1 MNFNASQTMRGI
13 KNLSF
18 GFGLKASKKIK
29 SFKIKEKMNNNPLFC
44 LDEDGSGE
52 EDDDEEET
60 ENEQEIVQ
68 LNNGN
73 ATLRKTGKVAFGL

>member
-1 MNFNASQTMRGI
+1 
-13 KNLSF
+13 
-18 GFGLKASKKIK
+18 
-29 SFKIKEKMNNNPLFC
+29 MNNNPLFC